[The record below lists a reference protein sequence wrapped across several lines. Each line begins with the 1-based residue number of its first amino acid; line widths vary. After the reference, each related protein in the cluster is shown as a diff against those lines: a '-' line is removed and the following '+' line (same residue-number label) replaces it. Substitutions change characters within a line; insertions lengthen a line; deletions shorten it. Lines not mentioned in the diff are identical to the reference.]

1 MRFLLTLTC
10 LLALS
15 TSVFAADL
23 KADAEFGV
31 KHTLERVI
39 TLPQDQGKWYVS
51 LFGDSTDPQYQ
62 RLQQWFETHKGLSN
76 LRTQVH
82 YNEYATDVTR
92 YQKYAEQMPG
102 LPCVRV
108 QNSKGNVRSEF
119 WADYLPLTG
128 EALFVGIKADLRDET
143 RQRRRRLCPS
153 PEPEPTP
160 EPMPG
165 PAPIPDGPPVF
176 DEPEP
181 EPEPEEEASGFPW
194 LIAIA
199 ALAIGIG
206 IGVTQGY
213 RKERLDAVSPKQKA
227 L

>member
-31 KHTLERVI
+31 KHTQERVI

-51 LFGDSTDPQYQ
+51 LFGDSTDPKYQ
-62 RLQQWFETHKGLSN
+62 RLQQWFKTHEGLSD
-76 LRTQVH
+76 LRGQVH
-82 YNEYATDVTR
+82 YNEYATDTTR
-92 YQKYAEQMPG
+92 YQRYTEQMPG

-108 QNSKGNVRSEF
+108 QNSKGSVRAEF
-119 WADYLPLTG
+119 WADYIPLTG
-128 EALFVGIKADLRDET
+128 EALFTGIKADLRDET
-143 RQRRRRLCPS
+143 RQRRRRLCPCPS
-153 PEPEPTP
+153 PDPVPTPEPTP
-160 EPMPG
+160 DVPFN
-165 PAPIPDGPPVF
+165 DGPPVF

-181 EPEPEEEASGFPW
+181 EPEPETSSFPF
-194 LIAIA
+194 LLALA
-199 ALAIGIG
+199 ALAVGLG
-206 IGVTQGY
+206 VGVTQGY
-213 RKERLDAVSPKQKA
+213 RKERLDAASPKQKG